1 MHMKKTNCSD
11 YPKQHF
17 MKKILLTISFLAAI
31 GWAGAQD
38 NIYPAPAQ
46 ANPIYIIGGTVHVG
60 NGTVLEKAIVQ
71 IENGK
76 IVRVGKDIPVP
87 KTANVQVVN
96 ADGQHVYPGL
106 ILASTDLGLREISGS
121 VRGTN
126 DYRELGDLNPNVRA
140 IAAYNT
146 ESEFIN
152 PLRTYG
158 ILLANVIPQGSLVMG
173 TSSVVQLDAYN
184 FEDAAYLADNGMHI
198 SLPSF
203 IQRRGRRGGFGGP
216 SAGNSNPAEAA
227 QERINVIKKY
237 FNDARSYFT
246 ETVHPNGKNLKLEAA
261 RPLFDK
267 KQKLFVHANEVK
279 QMLVAIDFVKQYGF
293 DVVIVGG
300 TESWQIADLLKANNI
315 AVILNNTHNLP
326 TMEDDDV
333 DQPYKTPAVL
343 QKAGVLFA
351 LNDNH
356 VNSRYKNLPFNA
368 GTAAA
373 YGLNREEAL
382 SAITLNAAK
391 ILGVQDKTGSIEAGK
406 DANIVISKG
415 DILDMDGNVVTGAFI
430 QGRKIVLES
439 KQEQL
444 ADKYKHK
451 YNVK

>member
-1 MHMKKTNCSD
+1 
-11 YPKQHF
+11 
-17 MKKILLTISFLAAI
+17 MKKILLTISFLAAL

-38 NIYPAPAQ
+38 NVYPAPVQ
-46 ANPIYIIGGTVHVG
+46 TNPVYIIGGTVHVG
-60 NGTVLEKAIVQ
+60 NGTVIEKAIVQ

-76 IVRVGKDIPVP
+76 IVRVGSDIPVP
-87 KTANVQVVN
+87 KTANVQVIN
-96 ADGQHVYPGL
+96 ADGKHVYPGL
-106 ILASTDLGLREISGS
+106 ILPSTDLGLREISGS
-121 VRGTN
+121 ARSTN
-126 DYRELGDLNPNVRA
+126 DFRELGDLNPNVRA

-146 ESEFIN
+146 ESKFIN

-158 ILLANVIPQGSLVMG
+158 ILLANVVPQGSLVMG

-184 FEDAAYLADNGMHI
+184 FEDAGYLVDNGMHI

-203 IQRRGRRGGFGGP
+203 VQRRGRRAGFGGP
-216 SAGNSNPAEAA
+216 AGGNSNPAEAA

-237 FNDARSYFT
+237 FNDAKSYFA
-246 ETVHPNGKNLKLEAA
+246 ETVHADGKNLKLEAA
-261 RPLFDK
+261 RALFDK

-279 QMLVAIDFVKQYGF
+279 QMLVAVDFVKQYGF

-300 TESWQIADLLKANNI
+300 TESWQIADLLKANNVS
-315 AVILNNTHNLP
+315 VILNNTHNLP

-333 DQPYKTPAVL
+333 DQPYKTPAAL

-356 VNSRYKNLPFNA
+356 VNSRYKNLPYNA

-373 YGLNREEAL
+373 YGLTKEEAL
-382 SAITLNAAK
+382 ASITLNAAK

-406 DANIVISKG
+406 DANIIISKG
-415 DILDMDGNVVTGAFI
+415 DILDMDGNVVTDAFI

-444 ADKYKHK
+444 ADKYKDK
-451 YNVK
+451 YKVK